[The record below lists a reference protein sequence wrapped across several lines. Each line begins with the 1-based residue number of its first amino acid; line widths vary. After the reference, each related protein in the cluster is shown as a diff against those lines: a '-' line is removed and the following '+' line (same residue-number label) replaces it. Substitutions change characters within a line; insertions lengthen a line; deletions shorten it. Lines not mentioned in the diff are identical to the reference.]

1 MTVREIEIRGEFFGA
16 RDYIPPKKRLSGR
29 GNGVAPFRRI
39 SGMRVS
45 IVLCLSSPPFHSLR
59 TACEVKTGVDSTL
72 RNGRVTR
79 AEVEEKRERWPPPVR
94 TAPSPSSLFAG
105 VLLLFFSYAAP

>member
-16 RDYIPPKKRLSGR
+16 RDYIPSKKRLSGR

-79 AEVEEKRERWPPPVR
+79 AEVEEKREMATTRAHRPVALVIVR
-94 TAPSPSSLFAG
+94 RSPFA
-105 VLLLFFSYAAP
+105 FFSYAAP